1 MAHTPDTLFF
11 SCIFFKRIEALN
23 KKKKPFICFKIGLTS
38 LSVMSS
44 LTLDI
49 IGILFGFAIMILGA
63 ERLIKGASDLALMF
77 NLSKAFVGAILVGFG
92 TSAPELFTSFYS
104 AYIGEGTLS
113 AGNVIGSNVFNS
125 TLVMSTC
132 LMFTFKIKKAER
144 HFSNWIFIILPAL
157 LLVIF
162 MRDLSVTRL
171 EGALLLLPLPFFFY
185 ILLKQGNLEDEVV
198 ESNSTAFLSL
208 LWIIIGVFALY
219 LGSNLSIDSSLKVAD
234 HFNLSKGFAGA
245 IILASGTSLPELV
258 TTIIA
263 GVKKEISLALANIVG
278 SNALNAFGVLGGA
291 ALFYPFSVT
300 ESMGHQNTIILL
312 IISVML
318 IPLLI
323 IKSNLFHKLWA
334 GLLFMMYFV
343 FFTSN

>member
-1 MAHTPDTLFF
+1 MNTL
-11 SCIFFKRIEALN
+11 ILN
-23 KKKKPFICFKIGLTS
+23 TA
-38 LSVMSS
+38 
-44 LTLDI
+44 
-49 IGILFGFAIMILGA
+49 GILFGFTIMIVGA
-63 ERLIKGASDLALMF
+63 ERLIKGASDLALKF
-77 NLSKAFVGAILVGFG
+77 NLSKAFVGSILVGFG

-125 TLVMSTC
+125 TLVMATC
-132 LMFTFKIKKAER
+132 LMFAFKITKTER
-144 HFSNWIFIILPAL
+144 HFSNWIFILLPAVL
-157 LLVIF
+157 LLVF

-185 ILLKQGNLEDEVV
+185 ILLKQGNLEDELT
-198 ESNSTAFLSL
+198 ESNSSMLISFFWVAL
-208 LWIIIGVFALY
+208 GVLALY
-219 LGSNLSIDSSLKVAD
+219 LGSNLSISSSLKVAD

-245 IILASGTSLPELV
+245 IILATGTSLPELV

-291 ALFYPFSVT
+291 ALFYPFTVT
-300 ESMGHQNTIILL
+300 ETMGHQNTMILL

-323 IKSNLFHKLWA
+323 IRSNLFHKLWA
-334 GLLFMMYFV
+334 ALLVLMYLV